1 MNKVSISEVVDRLGI
16 SKYTFKIYVLIGLA
30 LLFAGYNYMVVA
42 YTMPQLAKEWA
53 LTKIQTGS
61 LASWSILGL
70 FIGGLSAG
78 LISDKLGRKKAFAFF
93 VLVFSLLTFPVYY
106 VHSFEAFAI
115 LRILGGIGF
124 GGCIPIA
131 VTMMSESSP
140 TKNRGFFTASIMAF
154 YVLGWVVAGI
164 VAIYVVPIYGWRVC
178 YLVGGIPALYA
189 FILMAVLPES
199 THWLLG
205 KGRVQEAIELI
216 KRMEISVKGQA
227 GDWATNTLIAPSPP
241 KKIGVRALF
250 SPEFRKATMALWII
264 YFMGSVVIY
273 GINGWLPTLLVGKGY
288 GLVKGYSFAVLQNVF
303 GMIGSLVTGYVA
315 DMIGRRTNVIFG
327 WIFTAV
333 AILALGFATNQWQV
347 VICGMLVGM
356 AMNWG
361 LSGTQPLL
369 AEGYPTG
376 FRNTGVSS
384 AQAFGRVGGF
394 IGPIAAGYV
403 QMMGVGFT
411 GLFVF
416 FAIPAVIASLVAFF
430 FIDETRGKSIESIGR
445 VNA

>member
-1 MNKVSISEVVDRLGI
+1 MNKVSISEVVDKLGV
-16 SKYTFKIYVLIGLA
+16 SKYTFKIYFLIGLA
-30 LLFAGYNYMVVA
+30 LIFAGYNYMIVA
-42 YTMPQLAKEWA
+42 YTMPQMSQEWA

-61 LASWSILGL
+61 LSSWSILGL
-70 FIGGLSAG
+70 LIGGLSAG
-78 LISDKLGRKKAFAFF
+78 VISDKIGRKKAFAIF
-93 VLVFSLLTFPVYY
+93 VLVYSVLTFPVYY
-106 VHSFEAFAI
+106 VQSFEAFAI
-115 LRILGGIGF
+115 LRVLGGIGF

-131 VTMMSESSP
+131 VTMMSESVP
-140 TKNRGFFTASIMAF
+140 TKNRGYFSASIMAF
-154 YVLGWVVAGI
+154 YVLGWVVAGV
-164 VAIYVVPIYGWRVC
+164 VAIYIVPLLGWRVC

-189 FILMAVLPES
+189 FVLMSALPES

-205 KGRVQEAIELI
+205 KGREKEAIEII
-216 KRMEISVKGQA
+216 KRMEISSKGQA
-227 GDWATNTLIAPSPP
+227 SDWTSETLVAPPP
-241 KKIGVRALF
+241 PNKVGVSALF
-250 SPEFRKATMALWII
+250 SKEFRKASIALWVI

-303 GMIGSLVTGYVA
+303 GMIGSFVTGYVA
-315 DMIGRRTNVIFG
+315 DIIGRRTNVIFG

-333 AILALGFATNQWQV
+333 AILLLGYATNQWQV

-369 AEGYPTG
+369 AEGYPTE

-394 IGPIAAGYV
+394 IGPIAAGFV
-403 QMMGVGFT
+403 QQIGVGFT
-411 GLFVF
+411 GIFIF
-416 FAIPAVIASLVAFF
+416 FAIPAVIASFVAFYM
-430 FIDETRGKSIESIGR
+430 IDETKGRSIESIGR
-445 VNA
+445 AKA